1 MPIIQLILCAR
12 SRILKSSRFYIMT
25 RKNGFTKGVAY
36 NEALGETIELEN
48 SIGQAEMELLDLE
61 LELIEIST

>member
-12 SRILKSSRFYIMT
+12 SGILKSSRFYIMT
-25 RKNGFTKGVAY
+25 RKNGVTKGVAY
-36 NEALGETIELEN
+36 NEALGETIELKN

-61 LELIEIST
+61 LE